1 MKTRNWLISAAAGA
15 LCTGA
20 MAGVA
25 LLDTVDYS
33 VIPVPFSRI
42 HNTLTSSG
50 ASLARAIEV
59 AQEAT
64 GGVATSASVDL
75 LGKETLFQ
83 VNTYT
88 AENGWTVIIN
98 ADGSIKEK
106 KELADVP
113 GEKVTGDWVVLESG
127 LRYFELK
134 EGEGPQPP
142 SNTAMVKVHYTGWTV
157 DGKKFDS
164 SVDRGEPAVFPLN
177 GVIAGWTEGVGSMKV
192 GGRRKLIIPY
202 KLAYGEYG
210 RPGAIPQRATLIF
223 DVELIEIV
231 E

>member
-1 MKTRNWLISAAAGA
+1 MKTRNWLITAAVGA
-15 LCTGA
+15 CCTGA
-20 MAGVA
+20 MAAVA

-33 VIPVPFSRI
+33 VIPIPFSRI
-42 HNTLTSSG
+42 HHNLTNSG
-50 ASLARAIEV
+50 TSLARAIEI

-64 GGVATSASVDL
+64 GGVAADASVDL
-75 LGKETLFQ
+75 LGEEMLFQ
-83 VNTYT
+83 VSTYT
-88 AENGWTVIIN
+88 AEKGWKVIIGP
-98 ADGSIKEK
+98 DGAVKEQ
-106 KELADVP
+106 KELTDVP
-113 GEKVTGDWVVLESG
+113 GEKVTGDWVVLDSG

-192 GGRRKLIIPY
+192 GGKRKLIIPY
-202 KLAYGEYG
+202 KLAYGEFG

-223 DVELIEIV
+223 DVELLEIV